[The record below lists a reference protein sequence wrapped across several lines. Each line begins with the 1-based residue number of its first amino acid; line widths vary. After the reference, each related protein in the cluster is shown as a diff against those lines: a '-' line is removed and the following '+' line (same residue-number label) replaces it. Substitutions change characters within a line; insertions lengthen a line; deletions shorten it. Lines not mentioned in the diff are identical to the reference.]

1 MIRISGL
8 RHTGRCQPEC
18 HIIYIA
24 FTCSA
29 NADRENLQYTVKD
42 IALWEVVAHIWRAIE
57 IEVDA
62 SGTTLMPVNVYFC
75 YPLLSTSDDVHSSR
89 WR

>member
-1 MIRISGL
+1 MIRNSGL
-8 RHTGRCQPEC
+8 RHTGRC

-24 FTCSA
+24 STCNA
-29 NADRENLQYTVKD
+29 NADREYLQYTVKG
-42 IALWEVVAHIWRAIE
+42 IALREVVAHTWRAIE

-75 YPLLSTSDDVHSSR
+75 YSLLSTSDVVYSSR